1 MASSSL
7 LNSLNVDKLVVN
19 RLQAQSIRS
28 NNISSLTPSYLYS
41 LVFTN
46 ATFDRFN
53 DGGTLKITKLNT
65 ESIIEF
71 SDRPF
76 RQSNNNFS
84 FSDFINLFKITSDNS
99 FNVDPPNGV
108 LVHGE
113 EQRTYKI
120 TYKSGS
126 ENEAEFDL
134 TLLKGESHNLTR
146 VSGKMSLFV
155 DGNTSAPAR
164 RMSIEKSAW
173 IESDRSD

>member
-1 MASSSL
+1 MASSSI
-7 LNSLNVDKLVVN
+7 LNSLNVNKLTVN
-19 RLQAQSIRS
+19 RLHALSIRS

-46 ATFDRFN
+46 ATFDRSHN
-53 DGGTLKITKLNT
+53 GGTLTISGVDT

-84 FSDFINLFKITSDNS
+84 FSDFINLFKIISDNS

-108 LVHGE
+108 LLYNG

-134 TLLKGESHNLTR
+134 TLLPGESHDLTT

-155 DGNTSAPAR
+155 DN
-164 RMSIEKSAW
+164 
-173 IESDRSD
+173 ESKPNRIRYSYKATINVLT